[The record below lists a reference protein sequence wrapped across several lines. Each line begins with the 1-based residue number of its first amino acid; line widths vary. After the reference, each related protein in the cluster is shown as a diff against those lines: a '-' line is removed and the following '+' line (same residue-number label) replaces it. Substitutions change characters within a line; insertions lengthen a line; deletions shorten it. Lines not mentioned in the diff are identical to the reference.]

1 LLDAVFSLAAT
12 ALSTGDG
19 EDAGEDAFLVVGA
32 AAGGDTGAGAGG
44 GV

>member
-19 EDAGEDAFLVVGA
+19 EDASEDAPLVVGA
-32 AAGGDTGAGAGG
+32 AAGAGAGG